1 MVINFNFFFKDAW
14 WNILFSWFR
23 IYVWILENN
32 NNDSLMHTINKH
44 ICCMFN
50 NIVTIFK
57 ETGERSWM
65 VDHVQDLFPKKLPV
79 SMV

>member
-1 MVINFNFFFKDAW
+1 
-14 WNILFSWFR
+14 
-23 IYVWILENN
+23 
-32 NNDSLMHTINKH
+32 MHTINKH